1 MAATGRSLH
10 NPAMT
15 TAAVPLPN
23 LYGLD
28 REGLIAAL
36 TPLGLEAYRAK
47 QVFAQMYR
55 RGVHDPQAWTDMP
68 AAMRQLLSTQS
79 AVEPPRISSF
89 VVALDGTIK
98 YVLELPSGGQV
109 EAVAIPAEDRMTF
122 CISSQV
128 GCAYGCTFCM
138 TAKLGFI
145 RHLSPGEI
153 VGQVDALL
161 AATNTPR
168 GQHNVVFMG
177 MGEPLHNIENV
188 LQAIAILTDD
198 DAFAL
203 GPRRITVST
212 VGLIAGIDRLRAAA
226 VVPRLAVSLVAA
238 DQEVRASLMPIARSV
253 TLDDL
258 AAAVRRFG
266 DGKRDV
272 PTFEVVLLDGV
283 NDSPRLAH
291 QLGDLAVRARAKVN
305 LIEFNPTPLL
315 PYLPASEERMNFFLK
330 ILKQRGVVGTV
341 RRSRGKDAFAACGQ
355 LAFLQKTEGGGAE
368 SSLPLRPERSG
379 GTNALS

>member
-1 MAATGRSLH
+1 M
-10 NPAMT
+10 
-15 TAAVPLPN
+15 N

-28 REGLIAAL
+28 RDGLIGAL
-36 TPLGLEAYRAK
+36 APLGLETYRAK
-47 QVFAQMYR
+47 QVFGQMYR
-55 RGVHDPQAWTDMP
+55 RGVCDPLQWTDMP
-68 AAMRQLLSTQS
+68 SAVRQLLSSQMR
-79 AVEPPRISSF
+79 VEPPRIKSS
-89 VVALDGTIK
+89 VAALDGTVK
-98 YVLELPSGGQV
+98 YVLELPAGGQV
-109 EAVAIPAEDRMTF
+109 EAVAIPAEERMTF

-161 AATNTPR
+161 SATDTPR
-168 GQHNVVFMG
+168 SQHNVVFMG
-177 MGEPLHNIENV
+177 MGEPLHNIDNV
-188 LQAIAILTDD
+188 LKAIEILTDE

-212 VGLIAGIDRLRAAA
+212 VGVVNGIDRLLAAR

-238 DQEVRASLMPIARSV
+238 DQEVRAALMPIARSV

-266 DGKRDV
+266 DGKRDL
-272 PTFEVVLLDGV
+272 PTYEVVLLDAV

-291 QLGDLAVRARAKVN
+291 QLGDFAVRSRAKVN

-315 PYLPASEERMNFFLK
+315 PYAPASEERMNFFLK
-330 ILKQRGVVGTV
+330 ILKQRGVIGTV

-355 LAFLQKTEGGGAE
+355 LAFLQRSDDGGAQ
-368 SSLPLRPERSG
+368 SAFPLRTAPPVLPQS
-379 GTNALS
+379 TA